1 MKFHAG
7 NPPSDMSSFTEDQFE
22 KKLLALK
29 DTHEGISSLS
39 AWCLEHHPHHKK
51 IVSTW
56 LQVLKKGQSTMKFKI
71 KFILLNTYRIVYGCT
86 LVSC

>member
-1 MKFHAG
+1 MKFKTE
-7 NPPSDMSSFTEDQFE
+7 NSSIMSFTEDMFE

-39 AWCLEHHPHHKK
+39 QWCLEHHQYHKK

-56 LQVLKKGQSTMKFKI
+56 LQVLKKGKFTV
-71 KFILLNTYRIVYGCT
+71 LLI
-86 LVSC
+86 

>member
-1 MKFHAG
+1 MKYFAE
-7 NPPSDMSSFTEDQFE
+7 NPPLNMTSFTEDQFE

-56 LQVLKKGQSTMKFKI
+56 LQVLKKGQSTI
-71 KFILLNTYRIVYGCT
+71 ILTSLFCSV
-86 LVSC
+86 